1 MAFAM
6 HCLFYFKHHASVLIQ
21 GHNYV
26 RTKHKD
32 VYEQKS

>member
-6 HCLFYFKHHASVLIQ
+6 HCLFYFKHHANVLIQ